1 MSTYTAASATIVKAT
16 AAGAT
21 AAGGISIP
29 GLQVGDLLINVIPY
43 GFFAGRDFED
53 TVSVADEIQQLGMP
67 DWSSL
72 TFTFYL
78 LRGV

>member
-1 MSTYTAASATIVKAT
+1 MSTYAAGSATIVKAT
-16 AAGAT
+16 ASGAS

-43 GFFAGRDFED
+43 GFFPGRDFED
-53 TVSVADEIQQLGMP
+53 TVSVAGEIQQLGMP

-72 TFTFYL
+72 EFTFYL